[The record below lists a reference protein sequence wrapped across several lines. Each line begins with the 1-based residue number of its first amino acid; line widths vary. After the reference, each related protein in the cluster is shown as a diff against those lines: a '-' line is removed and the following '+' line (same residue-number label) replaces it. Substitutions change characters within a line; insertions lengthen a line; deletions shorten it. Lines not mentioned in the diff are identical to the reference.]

1 MPLKLRQKIIP
12 VNIEEEMKKSY
23 LDYSMSVIVGRALP
37 DVRDGLKPVHRRI
50 LYAMSELSLYHNRGY
65 KKSARLVGET
75 MGKYHPHGDQAIYDT
90 VVRMAQDFSMRYPL
104 VDGQG
109 NFGSIDGDPA
119 AAMRYTEVRMTAFAE
134 ELLRDIDKET
144 VDMVT
149 NFDDTLKMPSVLPS
163 IIPNLLVN
171 GASGIAVG
179 MATNIPPHNLNEVI
193 DALLAMIENPNIT
206 IEEIMEYIP
215 GPDFPTG
222 GIVVGTEGIKR
233 AYKKGRGRIKV
244 RGKAFVETQKNGRES
259 IIINELPYVVNKA
272 NLIAKIAS
280 LVRDKKLDG
289 ISDIRDESDREGL
302 RIVIEVKRGSIPEII
317 LNQLYKY
324 TRLQNTFGIIM
335 IALQKDNVPKTMSI
349 KTVLR
354 HFLDHRKEVV
364 TRRTQYE
371 LKKAEARAHILEG
384 LKKALDHI
392 DEVIQIIKKSSEPKE
407 AKARLMER
415 FEFSDAQAQAI
426 LNMRLQRLTNL
437 ERKSLEE
444 EYLKLIKFIEELKS
458 ILANPGKLLQV
469 IKDEF
474 NEIKEKYG
482 DSRRTDIIKSA
493 EELSIEDLMAEEE
506 MVITISHQGYIKR
519 LPVKRYKKQAR
530 GGRGVTAMTTKE
542 EDWVESMFIA
552 STHSWILFF
561 TNLGNCYWLKV
572 RELPEGGRRTRGRAI
587 VNLLNLSDNGDE
599 MIKNVLPV
607 KDFEEDKY
615 IIMATRQGLIKKTE
629 LSAFSNPRTGGIIA
643 IKLVEGDDLIEVGIT
658 DGTNDIIVAT
668 RLGMAIRFPESD
680 VRAMGRNTQGVKA
693 ITLKNNNDSVVG
705 MVVVKRDA
713 TLMTVAEN
721 GYGKRTKLSEYRS
734 QHRAGKGVIN
744 IKAIMRNGPVVSIK
758 EVLDEDELMI
768 ITYKGM
774 VIRLPIGDVS
784 IIGRNTQG
792 VKLINLQQGDRVV
805 DVARLAPTE
814 ENKDVGEESDLSLN
828 DEEAEEVEESE
839 E

>member
-828 DEEAEEVEESE
+828 AEESE
-839 E
+839 ESEE

>member
-1 MPLKLRQKIIP
+1 
-12 VNIEEEMKKSY
+12 
-23 LDYSMSVIVGRALP
+23 
-37 DVRDGLKPVHRRI
+37 
-50 LYAMSELSLYHNRGY
+50 
-65 KKSARLVGET
+65 
-75 MGKYHPHGDQAIYDT
+75 
-90 VVRMAQDFSMRYPL
+90 
-104 VDGQG
+104 
-109 NFGSIDGDPA
+109 
-119 AAMRYTEVRMTAFAE
+119 
-134 ELLRDIDKET
+134 
-144 VDMVT
+144 
-149 NFDDTLKMPSVLPS
+149 
-163 IIPNLLVN
+163 
-171 GASGIAVG
+171 
-179 MATNIPPHNLNEVI
+179 
-193 DALLAMIENPNIT
+193 
-206 IEEIMEYIP
+206 
-215 GPDFPTG
+215 
-222 GIVVGTEGIKR
+222 
-233 AYKKGRGRIKV
+233 
-244 RGKAFVETQKNGRES
+244 
-259 IIINELPYVVNKA
+259 
-272 NLIAKIAS
+272 
-280 LVRDKKLDG
+280 
-289 ISDIRDESDREGL
+289 
-302 RIVIEVKRGSIPEII
+302 
-317 LNQLYKY
+317 
-324 TRLQNTFGIIM
+324 
-335 IALQKDNVPKTMSI
+335 
-349 KTVLR
+349 
-354 HFLDHRKEVV
+354 
-364 TRRTQYE
+364 
-371 LKKAEARAHILEG
+371 
-384 LKKALDHI
+384 
-392 DEVIQIIKKSSEPKE
+392 
-407 AKARLMER
+407 
-415 FEFSDAQAQAI
+415 
-426 LNMRLQRLTNL
+426 
-437 ERKSLEE
+437 
-444 EYLKLIKFIEELKS
+444 
-458 ILANPGKLLQV
+458 
-469 IKDEF
+469 
-474 NEIKEKYG
+474 
-482 DSRRTDIIKSA
+482 
-493 EELSIEDLMAEEE
+493 

-828 DEEAEEVEESE
+828 AEEVEESE

>member
-814 ENKDVGEESDLSLN
+814 ENKDVGEENDLSLN
-828 DEEAEEVEESE
+828 AEEAEEVEESE